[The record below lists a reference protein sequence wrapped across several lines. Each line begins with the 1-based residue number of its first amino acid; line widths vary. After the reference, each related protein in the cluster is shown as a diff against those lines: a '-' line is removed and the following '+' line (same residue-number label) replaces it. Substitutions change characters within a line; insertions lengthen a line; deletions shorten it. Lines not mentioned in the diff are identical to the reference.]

1 VRAIQYRGA
10 MVVATVGVGQEAASR
25 VAAAMAAVRAEGM
38 EVAETGGAQAAA
50 TAVDSKMCQQSRPR
64 S

>member
-1 VRAIQYRGA
+1 

-38 EVAETGGAQAAA
+38 VVA
-50 TAVDSKMCQQSRPR
+50 
-64 S
+64 